1 MPKLLPAAAALAAAL
16 ILAGVAAADQIRA
29 VPRLPAGWSHAEIN
43 VIVKGTPHTLVY
55 DRGRVLAV
63 SATSLT
69 LREQDGSVQTI
80 NVSAVLAGDD
90 RRSTRLAVADPPARD
105 RDHAADRRR
114 GRDARHRQD
123 PTGRRGGDRPRAE
136 SAAAPVS
143 RAGLRR
149 AARAAATFALAIVG
163 GYLAAKAWI
172 ETS

>member
-1 MPKLLPAAAALAAAL
+1 MTAMPKLLPAAAALAAAL

-80 NVSAVLAGDD
+80 SVSASSQVTIAGQPASLSQIRLREIAITLRIDGAD
-90 RRSTRLAVADPPARD
+90 ATRVTVRIPPAVAVEIAREQK
-105 RDHAADRRR
+105 AQRRR
-114 GRDARHRQD
+114 
-123 PTGRRGGDRPRAE
+123 
-136 SAAAPVS
+136 
-143 RAGLRR
+143 
-149 AARAAATFALAIVG
+149 
-163 GYLAAKAWI
+163 
-172 ETS
+172 

>member
-1 MPKLLPAAAALAAAL
+1 MTAMPKLLPAAAALAAAL

-80 NVSAVLAGDD
+80 NVSASSQVTIAGQPASLSQIRLREIAITLRIDGAD
-90 RRSTRLAVADPPARD
+90 ATRVTVRIPPAVAAEIAREQK
-105 RDHAADRRR
+105 AQRRR
-114 GRDARHRQD
+114 
-123 PTGRRGGDRPRAE
+123 
-136 SAAAPVS
+136 
-143 RAGLRR
+143 
-149 AARAAATFALAIVG
+149 
-163 GYLAAKAWI
+163 
-172 ETS
+172 

>member
-69 LREQDGSVQTI
+69 LREQDGSIQTI
-80 NVSAVLAGDD
+80 NVSASSQVTIAGQPASLSQIRLREIAITLRIDGAD
-90 RRSTRLAVADPPARD
+90 ATRVTVRIPPAVAAEIAREQK
-105 RDHAADRRR
+105 AQRRR
-114 GRDARHRQD
+114 
-123 PTGRRGGDRPRAE
+123 
-136 SAAAPVS
+136 
-143 RAGLRR
+143 
-149 AARAAATFALAIVG
+149 
-163 GYLAAKAWI
+163 
-172 ETS
+172 

>member
-1 MPKLLPAAAALAAAL
+1 MTAMPKLLPAAAAAAAAL

-80 NVSAVLAGDD
+80 DVSASSQVTIAGQPASLSQIRLREIAITLRIDGAD
-90 RRSTRLAVADPPARD
+90 ATRVTVRIPPAVAAEIAREQN
-105 RDHAADRRR
+105 AQRRR
-114 GRDARHRQD
+114 
-123 PTGRRGGDRPRAE
+123 
-136 SAAAPVS
+136 
-143 RAGLRR
+143 
-149 AARAAATFALAIVG
+149 
-163 GYLAAKAWI
+163 
-172 ETS
+172 

>member
-29 VPRLPAGWSHAEIN
+29 VPQLPAGWSHAEIN

-80 NVSAVLAGDD
+80 DVSASSQVTIAGQPASLSQVRLREIAITLRIDGAD
-90 RRSTRLAVADPPARD
+90 ATRVTVRIPPAVAAEIAREQK
-105 RDHAADRRR
+105 AQRRR
-114 GRDARHRQD
+114 
-123 PTGRRGGDRPRAE
+123 
-136 SAAAPVS
+136 
-143 RAGLRR
+143 
-149 AARAAATFALAIVG
+149 
-163 GYLAAKAWI
+163 
-172 ETS
+172 